1 MNIRNKIINMPPIPY
16 NKKIKYFFSFVFVFL
31 AVLCVSYNANAAESI
46 SKRLSGK
53 ILIQVESKGEAWYV
67 NPDGMKRYYLGRP
80 EDAFN
85 MMRELGL
92 GISEK
97 DYWGMNKNKKAPAK
111 LAGKILLRVQEHGE
125 AYYVNPT
132 DLNMYYLGTPKDA
145 FDMMRERGLGVA
157 NKDLEKIKIGK
168 SVEEVIEDRK
178 NQPVKVDELK
188 QNMEKREKMEAMEK
202 ANCVY
207 EKGCYLY
214 KGVMIKWTV
223 DTDTFP
229 PDWVADKERINPSAE
244 SLTDKDEIDRS
255 IRVLK
260 KAMDKYPEYFFA
272 DAKNKIKAVHVL
284 NYMFIFHR
292 NYAATLS
299 IPDRK
304 LYISG
309 SFDNDASFEQAFHHE
324 YSHLL
329 YWRNYDNFSEQEWD
343 SVNPGGFQYD
353 KKSGGSGFKP
363 ELAEAGFLIAYS
375 KSNREEDFANI
386 AEQIFKK
393 EDKFLWGNFWQI
405 VSQYPKIRQKTDMII
420 NFYHKLDPMFTEE
433 YFRKIGN
440 E

>member
-1 MNIRNKIINMPPIPY
+1 MIIFNKYMLNFPRNKIL
-16 NKKIKYFFSFVFVFL
+16 KYFPAVILVFFAVF
-31 AVLCVSYNANAAESI
+31 CVAHNANAAESI

-53 ILIQVESKGEAWYV
+53 ILIQIESKGEAWYV

-97 DYWGMNKNKKAPAK
+97 DYWNMEKNKKAPIR

-125 AYYVNPT
+125 AYYVNPS
-132 DLNMYYLGTPKDA
+132 DLKMCYLGTPKDA
-145 FDMMRERGLGVA
+145 FDMMRKQGLGIT

-168 SVEEVIEDRK
+168 SIEEVIEDRK
-178 NQPVKVDELK
+178 NQPVKVETDK
-188 QNMEKREKMEAMEK
+188 QISEKKEAMEK
-202 ANCVY
+202 AACVY
-207 EKGCYLY
+207 EKGCYLH

-223 DTDTFP
+223 DADTFSS
-229 PDWVADKERINPSAE
+229 DWMADKERTNPSAE

-255 IRVLK
+255 IRVIK
-260 KAMDKYPEYFFA
+260 KGMDKYPEYFFA
-272 DAKNKIKAVHVL
+272 DKIRKGIRSIHVL
-284 NYMFIFHR
+284 NHMLIYNHA
-292 NYAATLS
+292 YAATVS